1 MSGLVFPQKFN
12 SGSACKNASENV
24 VCLSR
29 LLHIFAKSV
38 DLCNRIEANSVYPDQ
53 NAFIEQ
59 SYLDL
64 HCLTK
69 RLQKHLIRVNRWQ
82 KLSTFVVIDI

>member
-1 MSGLVFPQKFN
+1 MSGLVFPQQFN
-12 SGSACKNASENV
+12 SGSACNNASENV

-53 NAFIEQ
+53 NAYIEQ
-59 SYLDL
+59 SDLDL

-69 RLQKHLIRVNRWQ
+69 RLQKHFNTSNQ
-82 KLSTFVVIDI
+82 MAKAEYFCCD